1 MKLWEINK
9 NIFIEPMAIEGDNK
23 NEADEEAE
31 LVLYKEG
38 EGLSGKKGEK
48 TQNRMDKSPNWLELL
63 LAFANKHRDPS
74 PPSSSFTCPMAFFH
88 LFPSNGTWLVKKVEK
103 T

>member
-1 MKLWEINK
+1 
-9 NIFIEPMAIEGDNK
+9 MAIEGDNK

-48 TQNRMDKSPNWLELL
+48 LRTGWISRQIDWSCYLLLLTSTETLPLPHHLL
-63 LAFANKHRDPS
+63 LALWRFFT
-74 PPSSSFTCPMAFFH
+74 SFLQMA
-88 LFPSNGTWLVKKVEK
+88 LD
-103 T
+103 